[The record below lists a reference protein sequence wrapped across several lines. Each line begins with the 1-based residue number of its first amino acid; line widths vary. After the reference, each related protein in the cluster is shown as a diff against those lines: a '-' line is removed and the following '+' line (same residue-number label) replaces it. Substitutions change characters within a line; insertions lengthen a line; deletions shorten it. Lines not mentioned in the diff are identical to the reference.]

1 MRLARISITMVVGL
15 LAATTLVAIAPSASA
30 ASPYPGNGCA
40 VTISE
45 VHVLPG
51 SQLTVT
57 ATGYP
62 AGAQVTFVLQ
72 RPGNGTPPP
81 NSASAPVTLGTVTA
95 DASGTATLVFTMP
108 NVHPGLWV
116 IVANGVPQGDCD
128 PDVSTNVMVD
138 AATVTSTSTGA
149 GTLPRTGTNSA
160 ELVQLA
166 LVLIAVGGL
175 ITLATRKRRQQS
187 RIGS

>member
-1 MRLARISITMVVGL
+1 MRVARIPLTMVVAL

-30 ASPYPGNGCA
+30 ASPYPGNGCT
-40 VTISE
+40 VTISQ
-45 VHVLPG
+45 VHVVPG
-51 SQLTVT
+51 SQLSVT

-62 AGAQVTFVLQ
+62 AGSQVTFVLQ

-116 IVANGVPQGDCD
+116 IVANGVPLGNCD

-138 AATVTSTSTGA
+138 AATVATTSTGS

-187 RIGS
+187 RVGS